1 MGLLFSDDA
10 EDQAATMMQN
20 MSVGMTWQFRYM
32 RLRWMMIATM
42 TFIVG
47 GLTVALADY
56 FIFTSTGNNGVIGL
70 LIKRWFG

>member
-32 RLRWMMIATM
+32 RLRLMMIALL
-42 TFIVG
+42 TFIIG
-47 GLTVALADY
+47 GFTVALVDY
-56 FIFTSTGNNGVIGL
+56 FIFTSSGNNGLIGL
-70 LIKRWFG
+70 LISRWFG

>member
-32 RLRWMMIATM
+32 RLRWMMIAIM

-70 LIKRWFG
+70 LINRWFG

>member
-32 RLRWMMIATM
+32 RLRWTMFAIM
-42 TFIVG
+42 TFILG
-47 GLTVALADY
+47 AFTVALADY
-56 FIFTSTGNNGVIGL
+56 FIFTSTGKNGVIGL
-70 LIKRWFG
+70 LIDRWFS

>member
-70 LIKRWFG
+70 LINRWFG

>member
-32 RLRWMMIATM
+32 RLRWMMIALL

-47 GLTVALADY
+47 GLTVGLVDY
-56 FIFTSTGNNGVIGL
+56 FIFTSTEENGLIGL
-70 LIKRWFG
+70 LINRWFG